1 MHRLGICLLSIIFLS
16 GLVSYS
22 SNTVNIPITTLQIAK
37 ETIGQNYTPPG
48 AKIVRVGIGTN
59 NFSSYVWDKVGIY
72 STGEFEVYN
81 NKTYVATFD
90 ANDSVNISTSGRIF
104 ILTDGGDN
112 VIAKISGPV
121 IFKSDYGFIGV
132 KGLKRAG
139 ADALYR
145 GQIELV
151 PASKEGQFH
160 IVNKLDV
167 EQYLK
172 GVVPNEMPVRFG
184 LEALKAQSVAARNYV
199 LSPRV
204 KANNNYD
211 VVDSVASQVY
221 YGANTEKELSNQA
234 VYETTGIVATY
245 NWNLIL
251 ALYSSTAG
259 GYTESYENAF
269 SDPKTR
275 VFPSNEKKPYLKA
288 KPDYENFKKLNK
300 EEDAFEFYKTKP
312 KSFDIKSPYYRW
324 QREWT
329 ADELQTE
336 IQNHIAAQSDAGFV
350 HPKVAKGEVIRRITA
365 INVLERGESG
375 KIMKLQIETETE
387 TYTVEKELVIRRLFT
402 VKGKAL
408 PSANLVFEPEYDE
421 DNKLSKITAYG
432 GGYGHGVGLSQFG
445 AGYMAKDLHK
455 NYEQILKHYYSGI
468 ALSTVPVI
476 LNAVLNSSTQSF
488 YAGGGKAKLVVD
500 NRFKADFLGAKI
512 NGVEETFKLNKKERF
527 SKIDLS
533 DYLIKGMNTIVFT
546 YPSYLD
552 KTKSVRFYVE
562 VAGEDE
568 LSD

>member
-90 ANDSVNISTSGRIF
+90 ANDLVNISTSGRIF

>member
-22 SNTVNIPITTLQIAK
+22 SNTVNIPMTTLQIAK

-476 LNAVLNSSTQSF
+476 LNVVLNSSTQSF

>member
-90 ANDSVNISTSGRIF
+90 ANDLVNICTSGRIF

-288 KPDYENFKKLNK
+288 KPDYGNFKKLNK

-329 ADELQTE
+329 VDELQTE

>member
-1 MHRLGICLLSIIFLS
+1 M
-16 GLVSYS
+16 
-22 SNTVNIPITTLQIAK
+22 TTLQIAK

-476 LNAVLNSSTQSF
+476 LNVVLNSSTQSF

>member
-90 ANDSVNISTSGRIF
+90 ANDLVNISTSGRIF

-288 KPDYENFKKLNK
+288 KPDYDNFKKLNK

-375 KIMKLQIETETE
+375 KIMKLQIETETD

>member
-16 GLVSYS
+16 GLVSYC
-22 SNTVNIPITTLQIAK
+22 SNTVNIPAATLQIAK

-90 ANDSVNISTSGRIF
+90 ANDLVNISTSGRIF

-288 KPDYENFKKLNK
+288 KPDYDNFKKLNK